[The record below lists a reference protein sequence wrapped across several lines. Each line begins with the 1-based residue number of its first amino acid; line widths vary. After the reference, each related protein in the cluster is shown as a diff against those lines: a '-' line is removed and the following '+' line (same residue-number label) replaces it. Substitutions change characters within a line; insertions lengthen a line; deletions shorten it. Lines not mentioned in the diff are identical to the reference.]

1 MDQQT
6 NRDQLEVIELLKKN
20 NVFLTGPAGTGK
32 TFTVEQVA
40 KYFKNLNVYITATTG
55 IAAQNY
61 ENATTLHSFAGI
73 PTYQS
78 KLSHFIQNLHP
89 FIKERLKDV
98 NLLIIDEVS
107 MLNVETFELLNG
119 LLKFAKNSGKHFG
132 GCRLLLTGDFFQ
144 LPPVLKN
151 EFGLLLFESELWK
164 NANIITKHST
174 QNYRQ
179 DKDSEYQQ
187 HLFNIREG
195 DIPPFTLKYFLNRS
209 YEQVTFKKSYLKV
222 FFTNNETNNYNQK
235 RLQELPGNL
244 ITYNAIVTSFN
255 YPLHDWSFQIPKQVT
270 LKVGARVMISKNFI
284 DKNLVNGHIATIV
297 HLEDNL
303 ITIKYK
309 KMFIDLML
317 PIETILNNKQE
328 KVAECKGFPLVLAY
342 GLTVHKVQGLT
353 LNHVVIYLN
362 KLQFTPHLFYVAASR
377 VTNGQNIYLIG
388 NNEFTIQFLNNI
400 KILPQVFHF

>member
-195 DIPPFTLKYFLNRS
+195 DIPPFTLKYFLN
-209 YEQVTFKKSYLKV
+209 L
-222 FFTNNETNNYNQK
+222 
-235 RLQELPGNL
+235 
-244 ITYNAIVTSFN
+244 
-255 YPLHDWSFQIPKQVT
+255 
-270 LKVGARVMISKNFI
+270 
-284 DKNLVNGHIATIV
+284 NGHIATIV

-377 VTNGQNIYLIG
+377 TTILKTNY
-388 NNEFTIQFLNNI
+388 
-400 KILPQVFHF
+400 